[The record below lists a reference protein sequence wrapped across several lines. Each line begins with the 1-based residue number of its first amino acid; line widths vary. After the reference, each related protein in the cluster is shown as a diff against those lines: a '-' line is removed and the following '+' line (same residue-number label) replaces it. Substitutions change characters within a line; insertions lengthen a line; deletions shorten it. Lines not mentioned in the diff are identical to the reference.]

1 MEIICKHDECTAC
14 QACKSICPVNAITM
28 TEDKR
33 GFFYPLIDQT
43 ICIDCHKCQRICP
56 SINDTITFNAPLK
69 TYAGWILDNEKRWFS
84 TSGGASYALSRKVV
98 EEGGVFCGCR
108 WNIDHAEHAITERTD
123 DLYQFQGSKYTYS
136 DINDCYIRI
145 LHFLKYN
152 RKVYFVGTACQI
164 AGLKAFLAKKYDN
177 LVTIDILCHGI
188 PSSKGLRDRIT
199 GVERMHNHGKV
210 IGIRFRD
217 KDIDQYHTCMKYTF
231 EDGFAFYCS
240 VYQDFFFRGFDSNYL
255 LRENCF
261 NCKYARSERIS
272 DITIADFWGYSPIS
286 FRFCSFRKGTSL
298 LLANTL
304 KGVEIINQIDD
315 FQKEERDF
323 EFAAR
328 AQNNLHQ
335 PQQKPESY
343 NEFWTKYL
351 LADDSVQAFCQLAS
365 VYFPPITPLPIRKND
380 WRIYKNMIIR
390 KSVKKMIADFIRNYF
405 WWTYRPL
412 KNFRRNMIIYNYRK
426 KQVNRLDKIDMSN
439 KHVYYLG
446 ITEQPN
452 LGDMAQHYCIKKW
465 ITDNYPDY
473 QMVMF
478 ESLVIT
484 DSHHTKLFFD
494 KLKKKFGPDDRIV
507 IQSGYCTQ
515 DLGGD
520 HPLMHR
526 LVCEN
531 MPDAKILMMPQTIFF
546 QHEENRRICAENHNK
561 AKNML
566 FLARDQYS
574 YNQAVEMFPNIKVMA
589 FPDIVTTLIGTL
601 SFDHERNGVC
611 LCTRND
617 GEKLYSYEEVSE
629 LKTRLENQG
638 MTVFVK
644 DTQGKSPYREI
655 RANLKQFVEH
665 EIESYSHYKVTITD
679 RYHGTIFSLCAGTPV
694 IIIKTTDHKVTTG
707 ADWFKGVYDDY
718 VYVAEDLDDAYNKCK
733 EVMSLLLTNKLNPYF
748 KEEYYDKLKSFFENN
763 IF

>member
-1 MEIICKHDECTAC
+1 MDLICKYENCTAC
-14 QACKSICPVNAITM
+14 QACKSACPVNAITM
-28 TEDKR
+28 VENER
-33 GFFYPLIDQT
+33 GFVFPQINQSK
-43 ICIDCHKCQRICP
+43 CIDCHKCKNICP
-56 SINDTITFNAPLK
+56 SINETLEFNNPLRTF
-69 TYAGWILDNEKRWFS
+69 AGWTLDKKNRWFS
-84 TSGGASYALSRKVV
+84 TSGGASYALSCKVL

-108 WNIDHAEHAITERTD
+108 WSKDHAEHAIAERKE
-123 DLYQFQGSKYTYS
+123 DLHKFQGSKYTYS
-136 DINDCYIRI
+136 DINECYIRI
-145 LHFLKYN
+145 RQYLKDK
-152 RKVYFVGTACQI
+152 RKVYFVGTACQV
-164 AGLKAFLAKKYDN
+164 AGLKSFLVKNYEN
-177 LVTIDILCHGI
+177 LITIDIICHGI
-188 PSSKGLRDRIT
+188 PSLKGLRDRIV
-199 GVERMHNHGKV
+199 GIERMHGHGKIV
-210 IGIRFRD
+210 DIRFRD
-217 KDIDQYHTCMKYTF
+217 KKVDQHHTCMKYTF
-231 EDGFAFYCS
+231 EDGFTFYCS
-240 VYQDFFFRGFDSNYL
+240 EYQDFFSRGFDSNYL

-261 NCKYARSERIS
+261 NCKYARRERIS
-272 DITIADFWGYSPIS
+272 DVTIADFWGYSPIDLR
-286 FRFCSFRKGTSL
+286 FRSFRKGTSL
-298 LLANTL
+298 ILANTC
-304 KGVEIINQIDD
+304 KGLDVISNLDN
-315 FQKEERDF
+315 FQKEERDY
-323 EFAAR
+323 EYAAR

-335 PQQKPESY
+335 SQQRPDRY
-343 NEFWTKYL
+343 DEFWDKYL
-351 LADDSVQAFCQLAS
+351 LADDSVQAFNQLALE
-365 VYFPPITPLPIRKND
+365 YFPPIKPLPIRKND
-380 WRIYKNMIIR
+380 WRTYKNMIIQ
-390 KSVKKMIADFIRNYF
+390 KSVKKMIGDFIRTYF

-412 KNFRRNMIIYNYRK
+412 KNLRRNVVIYNYRK
-426 KQVNRLDKIDMSN
+426 QQIKRLDKLNTYS

-452 LGDMAQHYCIKKW
+452 LGDMAQHYCIKNW

-478 ESLVIT
+478 ESSVIT
-484 DSHHTKLFFD
+484 DSRLTKLFFD
-494 KLKKKFGPDDRIV
+494 KLRKKFGPDDRIV

-531 MPDAKILMMPQTIFF
+531 MPYAKILMMPQTIFF
-546 QHEENRRICAENHNK
+546 QQEENRRICAENHNK

-617 GEKLYSYEEVSE
+617 GEKLYSYDEVSK
-629 LKTRLENQG
+629 LKTRLENDG
-638 MTVFVK
+638 MTVFAK

-655 RANLKQFVEH
+655 RANLKQFVEQ

-718 VYVAEDLDDAYNKCK
+718 VYVAEDLDDAYRLANMVCGKK
-733 EVMSLLLTNKLNPYF
+733 LSYSLSPYF
-748 KEEYYDKLKSFFENN
+748 KNMYYSKLKAYFEN
-763 IF
+763 